1 MQKNKLFL
9 LLKDS
14 DEDGNVISQLK
25 EYVDD
30 EDDPLAE
37 LSKLLESP
45 TKPKKQKKR
54 EIFYQRDKHGSRT
67 YPYKGKRS
75 TSKSSNGNKKTK
87 IEFNKPPI
95 SVLSKEVSPSPNN
108 QELISTDQVDSSVL
122 GIIILIFFI

>member
-1 MQKNKLFL
+1 MDLVL
-9 LLKDS
+9 TL
-14 DEDGNVISQLK
+14 IK
-25 EYVDD
+25 E
-30 EDDPLAE
+30 
-37 LSKLLESP
+37 
-45 TKPKKQKKR
+45 
-54 EIFYQRDKHGSRT
+54 
-67 YPYKGKRS
+67 KRS